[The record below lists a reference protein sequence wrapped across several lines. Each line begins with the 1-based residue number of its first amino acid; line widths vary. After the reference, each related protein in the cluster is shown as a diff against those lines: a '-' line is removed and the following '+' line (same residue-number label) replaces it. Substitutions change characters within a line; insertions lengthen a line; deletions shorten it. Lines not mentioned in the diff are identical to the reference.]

1 VRPLFSLTVEV
12 FLANESIR
20 ARAADAAVQSRG
32 TLTITLGDSA
42 SSTLALSTLAQG
54 TLGAR
59 DGARLGKQGRSTVRT
74 TAQSLLRCC
83 PLAYFAAV
91 PTSVRPPHPPAPQS
105 ADLYTLCGM
114 LPCRRHLHS
123 RQATA
128 TSSQSRP
135 LAHTRAVIAL
145 CAPWPG
151 PLAYT
156 HTPWLHCADHGRSLF
171 DRVLTVLF
179 CPCHVSTP
187 TCGYSLRNSQSLTAV
202 HCEKCA
208 FFCVPPA
215 NQSRQP
221 LLVPHAIL
229 QGDRE
234 TH

>member
-1 VRPLFSLTVEV
+1 VRPLFSRTVEV
-12 FLANESIR
+12 SLANEPIR
-20 ARAADAAVQSRG
+20 ARAADAGVQSRG

-59 DGARLGKQGRSTVRT
+59 DGARLGKHGRSTVRT
-74 TAQSLLRCC
+74 TARAFCAVVRSLTLLPFPRRSAHRIH
-83 PLAYFAAV
+83 PHLNQPISTPFAACCL
-91 PTSVRPPHPPAPQS
+91 A
-105 ADLYTLCGM
+105 G
-114 LPCRRHLHS
+114 
-123 RQATA
+123 ATCIRGKP
-128 TSSQSRP
+128 QSRP

-156 HTPWLHCADHGRSLF
+156 HTPWLHCAHHGRSLF

-187 TCGYSLRNSQSLTAV
+187 TCGYSLRNSQPLTAV

-215 NQSRQP
+215 DQSRQP
-221 LLVPHAIL
+221 LFVPHATL